1 MTLSHWIT
9 IPSHMIPP
17 RSLLKSCLLAG
28 LICQSTHAEV
38 IIDAV
43 SGNGDFESATTGFN
57 GSPNQWTAQRGVWL
71 MEAGS
76 SLTSDPFGPD
86 TATHSRAIQV
96 HNDAGETLTSTV
108 NFSVQAGDT
117 VTLNFDYKTGG
128 SGNNTTL
135 TASLWDTSTN
145 TPFATLGSVSTSNA
159 QAAYLQKTLSTT
171 ASGASSTL
179 RLRFTLSSAGGL
191 GKDFHIDRIHLEG
204 GLVVAPPPPAPIVYA
219 TQQTLVEGDTPERIV
234 EKAAK
239 TLPRPNQVIWQ
250 RMEQTYFIHFGVNT
264 FRGVEWGTGYESP
277 SLFNPTALDAS
288 QWVREIKQAGG
299 KQVLLV
305 AKHHDGFCLWPS
317 RYTAQD
323 VASSPW
329 LGGAGDV
336 VRAVSEA
343 CQAQGLK
350 FGVYVSPADLYQIH
364 ADETPGNPEGYYGNG
379 SSLQTSTI
387 PTDPASFKT
396 NPANG
401 RTPAGSSGSHTYQ
414 VNDYNRYFLNQLYE
428 LLTEYGPVHQ
438 IWFDGANP
446 EPGIS
451 ETHDYAKWYDLIRKL
466 KPDIVIGIGGDDA
479 RWVGNEHGTARETE
493 WSVIPRP
500 MGGHSDTDLGSRSR
514 LTIGSTLSWF
524 PAEADVPI
532 LNGWFWNSSKTPKSV
547 SALLGIYYSS
557 VGRNANL
564 LLNLS
569 PDTRGLIPDNQLSS
583 LRPFGQIVRNTFISN
598 LATGSTV
605 TAPTDSQS
613 PASNLLDANPDS
625 FWESADTATTAELI
639 LDLPNTRTF
648 DVVSLQE
655 PIASRGQRIEGV
667 SFDVWNGSAWTT
679 QANATTVGHKRLLKL
694 ANPVTTSRVRVRI
707 TASRLNPSLA
717 EFGLFKEAISI
728 AAPTIA
734 NRDMQGQVAITG
746 PAGLA
751 IRYTLDGSEPGATS
765 ATYTGPVPLPLGGTI
780 RAVAIGSDGLPGI
793 EASRSFPGIASTGW
807 TADADQENEAAA
819 RAIDGDPATSW
830 SATGP
835 ATPHWLRIDMGSPR
849 WISGFTYLPPA
860 AGGAGTVTSYRFETS
875 NDGLDWTTRSEGTF
889 GNMANNPARQDV
901 TFDAVK
907 TRWFR
912 LTVLG
917 DVNSGTSAKAAEVSV
932 IAAGFDA
939 WKRDHGQSS
948 VQPQDLMESGRTAL
962 AEYVFGSQGGV
973 LSASRTAAG
982 DLSVRIRSRAGLPD
996 VSSAI
1001 DISHDLAT
1009 WVAPAAASILEI
1021 STSGEWEET
1030 HWSVEFPSSW
1040 SNGFA
1045 RGSMGLR

>member
-1 MTLSHWIT
+1 
-9 IPSHMIPP
+9 MIP
-17 RSLLKSCLLAG
+17 RGSFIKISMLAA
-28 LICQSTHAEV
+28 IFAQPMDAEV
-38 IIDAV
+38 IIDALT
-43 SGNGDFESATTGFN
+43 GNGGFVSATTGFN
-57 GSPNQWTAQRGVWL
+57 GSPSQWTVQRGVWL
-71 MEAGS
+71 MEGGS
-76 SLTSDPFGPD
+76 SLGTVPFGPD
-86 TATHSRAIQV
+86 TAANSRAIQI

-135 TASLWDTSTN
+135 TASLWDASTN
-145 TPFATLGSVSTSNA
+145 TSFATFGSVGT
-159 QAAYLQKTLSTT
+159 
-171 ASGASSTL
+171 SSTQTSFLQRTFSIKATGPSSSL
-179 RLRFTLSSAGGL
+179 RLRFTLPSAGGL
-191 GKDFHIDRIHLEG
+191 GKDVHIDRIHLEG
-204 GLVVAPPPPAPIVYA
+204 GLVVPPPPPAPIAYA

-350 FGVYVSPADLYQIH
+350 FGVYVSPADLHQIH

-379 SSLQTSTI
+379 STLRTSTI
-387 PTDPASFKT
+387 PTDPASFKSNT
-396 NPANG
+396 GNG
-401 RTPAGSSGSHTYQ
+401 RTPAGGFGSHTYQ

-514 LTIGSTLSWF
+514 LTTGSTLSWF

-547 SALLGIYYSS
+547 SSLLGIYYSS

-583 LRPFGQIVRNTFISN
+583 LRTFGQIVRNTFVSN

-605 TAPTDSQS
+605 TAPADSQS
-613 PASNLLDANPDS
+613 PAANLLDANPDS

-639 LDLPNTRTF
+639 LDLPNTPTF

-667 SFDVWNGSAWTT
+667 SFDIWNGSAWTT
-679 QANATTVGHKRLLKL
+679 QANATTIGHKRLLKL
-694 ANPVTTSRVRVRI
+694 TSPVTTSRVRLRI

-717 EFGLFKEAISI
+717 EVGLFKEAISI
-728 AAPTIA
+728 PAPTIA
-734 NRDMQGQVAITG
+734 NRNMQGQVAMTG

-751 IRYTLDGSEPGATS
+751 IRYTLDGSEPGADS

-780 RAVAIGSDGLPGI
+780 RAVAIGGDGLPGI

-807 TADADQENEAAA
+807 TADADQQSEAAA

-849 WISGFTYLPPA
+849 WIGGFTYLPPA

-875 NDGLDWTTRSEGTF
+875 NDGLDWTTRSEGAF

-901 TFDAVK
+901 TFDPVK

-917 DVNSGTSAKAAEVSV
+917 DVNSGSSAKAAEVSV

-939 WKRDHGQSS
+939 WKRDRGQQS
-948 VQPQDLMESGRTAL
+948 LMPGDSFPAGGTAFSH
-962 AEYVFGSQGGV
+962 YVFGTSGGIV
-973 LSASRTAAG
+973 SAKRTVPGFLSLRVKA
-982 DLSVRIRSRAGLPD
+982 RAGLPD
-996 VSSAI
+996 VTPLLR
-1001 DISHDLAT
+1001 ISPDLGSWIAP
-1009 WVAPAAASILEI
+1009 PAAAVTGTEI
-1021 STSGEWEET
+1021 HDGWQET
-1030 HWSVEFPSSW
+1030 EWSVRFPDEW
-1040 SNGFA
+1040 TTGFSRAVFEA
-1045 RGSMGLR
+1045 R